1 MWYRPST
8 LEPDGYDAENAEKRW
23 ILGRTFEYG
32 YTLRQHYG
40 PGSTHAGLSWWK
52 GRESGSSHWQWCL
65 FRGGK
70 DKAIRSAVVSGC
82 RIELLFFF
90 QKSFSTTRALP
101 GAILISDK
109 TNPLTEEK
117 VLIYKC
123 SQEYHSILD
132 VRKLNQLPISNIDKI
147 VKAYR
152 EFKVDG
158 FSRIVGIDDLQDN
171 YLT

>member
-1 MWYRPST
+1 
-8 LEPDGYDAENAEKRW
+8 
-23 ILGRTFEYG
+23 
-32 YTLRQHYG
+32 
-40 PGSTHAGLSWWK
+40 
-52 GRESGSSHWQWCL
+52 
-65 FRGGK
+65 
-70 DKAIRSAVVSGC
+70 
-82 RIELLFFF
+82 
-90 QKSFSTTRALP
+90 
-101 GAILISDK
+101 LISDK